1 VKFVARVV
9 TGTFTVVL
17 LTILV
22 LWWGTREGIP
32 GVVVLAL
39 GIALALAWI
48 AARAVA
54 RPLVALS
61 DAARDIAAGATPR
74 FPRSGIPEVDA
85 LVEALRR
92 MHRALADRSAE
103 LLSEKAG
110 GTTIVNAMNEG
121 VIAADARGTIVLA
134 NPAARRLLGYAA
146 DATLP
151 ALTGLFRS
159 RDARD
164 AVSLVLA
171 GEPVNDRVVELDGRT
186 VMLNARPLSGE
197 GAVVVMHDLT
207 DVRRLET
214 VRRDFV
220 ANVSHEL
227 KTPLTSIAG
236 YADTLRD
243 PAIDPATRARF
254 VATIATNAQRMQ
266 RLVDDLL
273 DLARIESGRWQ
284 PRPQSLDLRAAAADA
299 WDPFR
304 ERAEARG
311 VQFRSTVAPDA
322 ARAAIDPDAMRQ
334 VLANLF
340 DNALRYVPDGGE
352 IAFETSREA
361 GGIAIRVRDNG
372 SGIPGDHLDR
382 IFERF
387 YRVDPARSR
396 DAGGTG
402 LGLAIVRHLVEAHGG
417 RVEAQSELQRGTVI
431 QATFPPPSDGETAA

>member
-1 VKFVARVV
+1 
-9 TGTFTVVL
+9 
-17 LTILV
+17 
-22 LWWGTREGIP
+22 
-32 GVVVLAL
+32 
-39 GIALALAWI
+39 
-48 AARAVA
+48 
-54 RPLVALS
+54 
-61 DAARDIAAGATPR
+61 
-74 FPRSGIPEVDA
+74 
-85 LVEALRR
+85 
-92 MHRALADRSAE
+92 
-103 LLSEKAG
+103 
-110 GTTIVNAMNEG
+110 MNEG

-322 ARAAIDPDAMRQ
+322 ARAAI
-334 VLANLF
+334 ANLF